1 MTIAIAVKNLSKH
14 FGKEVLFQNLS
25 FQIKKGEIVAF
36 IGPNGC
42 GKTTLLN
49 ILSGLTEKSEGAWE
63 IKEGKPERLSYIFQN
78 YRDSLL
84 PWRTNYK
91 NIALP
96 LEVQKV
102 QKEQIK
108 EKINE
113 IQSLFE
119 GKIALQHYPYQL
131 SGGQQQ
137 MVAFARALVNTPQVL
152 FIDEPFSALDYT
164 NNLILRN
171 HLQTYYRRYK
181 PTILII
187 THNIEEAVHL
197 ANKIVVFSKNPTRI
211 VDIIENT
218 QTYPRDMGFLKSKK
232 YAKVRERVL
241 SAFQKVAGI

>member
-25 FQIKKGEIVAF
+25 FQIKKGEIAAF
-36 IGPNGC
+36 VGPNGC

-49 ILSGLTEKSEGAWE
+49 ILSGLTEKSEGVCE
-63 IKEGKPERLSYIFQN
+63 IKEGGPERLSYIFQN

-91 NIALP
+91 NMALP
-96 LEVQKV
+96 LELQNVQEK
-102 QKEQIK
+102 QI
-108 EKINE
+108 EKQINE
-113 IQSLFE
+113 IQGIFE
-119 GKIALQHYPYQL
+119 EKIALQNYPYQL

-137 MVAFARALVNTPQVL
+137 IVAFARALVNKPQVL
-152 FIDEPFSALDYT
+152 FIDEPFSALDYK
-164 NNLILRN
+164 NNLLLRK
-171 HLQTYYRRYK
+171 HLQQYYTHYK

>member
-108 EKINE
+108 TE
-113 IQSLFE
+113 LF
-119 GKIALQHYPYQL
+119 Y
-131 SGGQQQ
+131 
-137 MVAFARALVNTPQVL
+137 
-152 FIDEPFSALDYT
+152 
-164 NNLILRN
+164 
-171 HLQTYYRRYK
+171 
-181 PTILII
+181 
-187 THNIEEAVHL
+187 
-197 ANKIVVFSKNPTRI
+197 
-211 VDIIENT
+211 
-218 QTYPRDMGFLKSKK
+218 
-232 YAKVRERVL
+232 
-241 SAFQKVAGI
+241 